1 MENNIVIIPKLI
13 EKKDIK
19 INPLFFKVK
28 EKSNDYI
35 RKKLNI
41 KCFDI
46 NLAYWSSIC
55 YPNINDEKKMYNITN
70 LFTLLF
76 IIDDELENNR
86 INEKNIQRYIDILE
100 NIIQPHTKFENV
112 LKEIWNAI
120 KIELSFFQKK
130 RFIKYIQEWINGAKY
145 LAKVKHNINYDEY
158 LYFRFKSIGA
168 NASFIIIEYEF
179 NIKFDSTIL
188 KNLENIHNIA
198 GENIIFINDLFSYRK
213 ELYEN
218 NYNLNIIDIIINYEK
233 CNLQKAIDILE
244 IYIKDNFNNFN
255 IIYMDL
261 IKKQESKHLKLY
273 LDELLNLM
281 YDNLKWSC
289 ISPRYHGKDFN
300 NTLINGAKI
309 KLDKNKTIIL

>member
-76 IIDDELENNR
+76 IIDDELDNNR

-120 KIELSFFQKK
+120 KIELSFFQ
-130 RFIKYIQEWINGAKY
+130 
-145 LAKVKHNINYDEY
+145 
-158 LYFRFKSIGA
+158 
-168 NASFIIIEYEF
+168 

-281 YDNLKWSC
+281 YGNLKWSC